1 MAATAPSIAE
11 PPILHIDALPA
22 GTHLSEF
29 ELQGLLGVGGFG
41 MVYRA
46 YDHSLQRQVA
56 IKEYMPS
63 ALAGRA
69 GGMSVSMRSSVDN
82 QTFVAGLKSFMAE
95 ARLLAQFDH
104 PSLVK
109 VFRVWEANNTAYMVM
124 PFYNG
129 MTLKQARAQMR
140 SPPTEAWL
148 RKVLWSILEGLKVLH
163 AHNTTHRDVSP
174 DNIFLQDVGPPVLL
188 DLGAARRAIG
198 DKTQRHTAILKVNY
212 APIEQYADAEDM
224 RQGPWTD
231 IYSLAAVV
239 HGCLCNDPPVPA
251 TFRVLR
257 DRMPTMA
264 SVAQTVHEQFG
275 IDYSQPFVQGIT
287 EGLQIRPAERPQ
299 SVVAF
304 ESLLG
309 LEPPTG
315 MARFDWRAE
324 LGDIWVPPG
333 SAGAAVA
340 EPLPST
346 APEDRTQ
353 WTGPPPHVPTEP
365 GALAAVPATAPAPL
379 MADAPEPLAPQSRI
393 DFPTDVTIRV
403 TPAQAQ
409 AARPARAPSAAA
421 AKRRSNMVMWGLV
434 GVAAALLAAFAAV
447 VSREPSSVANPQ
459 AAASQPAQVAA
470 SAPVPAASAE
480 PKATDV
486 TTVPAQGAAVPASV
500 PVVTASAPA
509 PLRGASAEAE
519 ARAPA
524 AKASAPVRVANPA
537 AKAPA
542 TAASSAAAAAA
553 AAASSPQTQ
562 QPPRPPVVVR
572 PEPRNEVMLP
582 SPPKQETPRPQ
593 QALTAA
599 EICPDS
605 NFLSRPMCLFRECQK
620 PAFASMPVCVENNR
634 RLQGNNPAGP

>member
-11 PPILHIDALPA
+11 PQIMHMDALPA

-69 GGMSVSMRSSVDN
+69 GDMSVSMRSSVDN

-140 SPPTEAWL
+140 SPPPEAWL

-163 AHNTTHRDVSP
+163 AHNTVHRDVSP

-275 IDYSQPFVQGIT
+275 IDYSQAFVQGIT
-287 EGLQIRPAERPQ
+287 DGLQIRPAERPQ

-304 ESLLG
+304 ESMLG
-309 LEPPTG
+309 LEPPAA

-333 SAGAAVA
+333 SVGAPAA

-353 WTGPPPHVPTEP
+353 WTGPPPVPTEP
-365 GALAAVPATAPAPL
+365 AALAAVPTTAPAPL
-379 MADAPEPLAPQSRI
+379 TAPAPEAPAPQARI
-393 DFPTDVTIRV
+393 DLPTDVTIRV
-403 TPAQAQ
+403 PPAQAQ
-409 AARPARAPSAAA
+409 AARPARPSSAAA

-434 GVAAALLAAFAAV
+434 GVAAALLAAFATV
-447 VSREPSSVANPQ
+447 VSREPTTVANPQ
-459 AAASQPAQVAA
+459 APASQPAQAAA
-470 SAPVPAASAE
+470 SAPAPAAPAE
-480 PKATDV
+480 AKAPEV
-486 TTVPAQGAAVPASV
+486 TTVPAPVAAAPASAAA
-500 PVVTASAPA
+500 PMAAASAPA
-509 PLRGASAEAE
+509 PMRGASAEAE
-519 ARAPA
+519 ARAPV
-524 AKASAPVRVANPA
+524 AKASAPVRVPNPA

-542 TAASSAAAAAA
+542 TAASSAAAAAVA
-553 AAASSPQTQ
+553 AAASAPQAQ

-572 PEPRNEVMLP
+572 PEPRPEAVA
-582 SPPKQETPRPQ
+582 PPPRQEAPRP